1 MSKQQFVQCC
11 IMGGCEYLPS
21 IQQVGL
27 KVAIRLFAKHK
38 TLEAV
43 IASLKSNKAFKERV
57 PELYLEAVQRVEA
70 LFFYQTVYDPVS
82 EALLALEEIPAG
94 VLETIEAEFL
104 GGKAP
109 LDGVLAEY
117 VQGRLDKKSM
127 KPRARYAS
135 VLDLKRLKDDIR
147 MNCVNDRTFHCIDKT
162 FFLEG
167 FALSDRKK
175 PGVRLAEEEKVGK
188 ANLSKTPDEEE
199 KRAHTLPSVIS
210 KKPGKQVE
218 DDDFGFCFSESEDE
232 GEGPKTAGAD
242 AVELKINLDN
252 KYVKEDI
259 AILSSLCSDILS

>member
-1 MSKQQFVQCC
+1 M
-11 IMGGCEYLPS
+11 
-21 IQQVGL
+21 
-27 KVAIRLFAKHK
+27 
-38 TLEAV
+38 
-43 IASLKSNKAFKERV
+43 
-57 PELYLEAVQRVEA
+57 EA

-104 GGKAP
+104 GGQAA

-117 VQGRLDKKSM
+117 VQGRLDKKTM

-147 MNCVNDRTFHCIDKT
+147 MNCVNERTFHCIDKT
-162 FFLEG
+162 FFMEG

-175 PGVRLAEEEKVGK
+175 PSVRLAEEQKVGK
-188 ANLSKTPDEEE
+188 VNSSKTNTAVEEE
-199 KRAHTLPSVIS
+199 KRVQTLASVIS

-218 DDDFGFCFSESEDE
+218 DDDFGFCFSESEEEE
-232 GEGPKTAGAD
+232 GEGPKNAD
-242 AVELKINLDN
+242 DEVELKINLDN

>member
-1 MSKQQFVQCC
+1 
-11 IMGGCEYLPS
+11 MGGCEYLPS

-43 IASLKSNKAFKERV
+43 LASLKSNKAFKDRI
-57 PELYLEAVQRVEA
+57 PDLYLEAVKRVEA

-94 VLETIEAEFL
+94 VLDTIEAEFL
-104 GGKAP
+104 GGHAA
-109 LDGVLAEY
+109 LDGVLGDY
-117 VQGRLDKKSM
+117 VQGRLDKKTM

-162 FFLEG
+162 FFMEG

-175 PGVRLAEEEKVGK
+175 PSVRLSDEKKAGK
-188 ANLSKTPDEEE
+188 GNFSKNTDEEE
-199 KRAHTLPSVIS
+199 KKV
-210 KKPGKQVE
+210 
-218 DDDFGFCFSESEDE
+218 
-232 GEGPKTAGAD
+232 
-242 AVELKINLDN
+242 
-252 KYVKEDI
+252 
-259 AILSSLCSDILS
+259 

>member
-1 MSKQQFVQCC
+1 M
-11 IMGGCEYLPS
+11 
-21 IQQVGL
+21 GL

-82 EALLALEEIPAG
+82 EALVALEEIPAG

-104 GGKAP
+104 GGKAA
-109 LDGVLAEY
+109 LDGVLGLY
-117 VQGRLDKKSM
+117 VQGKLDKKSM
-127 KPRARYAS
+127 KPRPRYAS

-162 FFLEG
+162 FFMEG

-175 PGVRLAEEEKVGK
+175 PGVRLAEEEEKVGMAK
-188 ANLSKTPDEEE
+188 TSKNTDEEE
-199 KRAHTLPSVIS
+199 EKKVNGLPSVIS
-210 KKPGKQVE
+210 KKPGRQVE

-232 GEGPKTAGAD
+232 GEGPKNSDDGHPE
-242 AVELKINLDN
+242 VELKINLDN